1 MPSPSTSQSGNQR
14 LKARQAAAARL
25 KELRA
30 RTDELVESAVG
41 SLVEIQEQEDAL
53 AASIESHNAAIAAAR
68 AQLGETTEGLVS
80 SGLTVAEIA
89 EILDIDE
96 KVLKAARKANRQKA
110 QATEQS
116 EAT

>member
-53 AASIESHNAAIAAAR
+53 AASIESHNAATKPTLENVRFGSRDDIIVV
-68 AQLGETTEGLVS
+68 TDGLPSV
-80 SGLTVAEIA
+80 LITVP
-89 EILDIDE
+89 
-96 KVLKAARKANRQKA
+96 
-110 QATEQS
+110 
-116 EAT
+116 